1 MNESIKMLVELGYD
15 KKYAEEIVNYYP
27 INTLTD
33 MTLKNNIKRNYKF
46 LLNLGYTKEEIIKMT
61 KSLPSL
67 YGLSE
72 ENITNKINF
81 LIKQGY
87 SKEEVIKI
95 TKTLPA
101 LYSYSEETITNKINF
116 LIKQGYSKEEVIKM
130 IKTLPALYGI
140 SEENIEEKIEYYKE
154 KGLEFII
161 TEDTKQL
168 MQSMKKTKARYNYL
182 TEVMLMDIDESN
194 YRRLFYD
201 EKKFQKTYGVST
213 DSLIKTYG
221 LEPNVSKLINE

>member
-1 MNESIKMLVELGYD
+1 MNESIKMLVELGYSRQD
-15 KKYAEEIVNYYP
+15 AEEIVNYYP

-67 YGLSE
+67 YGL
-72 ENITNKINF
+72 
-81 LIKQGY
+81 
-87 SKEEVIKI
+87 
-95 TKTLPA
+95 
-101 LYSYSEETITNKINF
+101 SEETITNKINF

-194 YRRLFYD
+194 YRRLFYG

-213 DSLIKTYG
+213 DSLIKMYG
-221 LEPNVSKLINE
+221 LEPNIKD